1 MFVFIC
7 QFQQLNSPPLFVSVS
22 VQTEHCQNEKFEARC
37 GSDEVVVMV
46 TAVYGRMRVSQCVER
61 DYGYIGCSRNVL
73 QDADYMCSGRRTCQI
88 PVPNPLFDAT
98 KPCPNDLKSYLQA
111 EYTCIKGEYWG
122 Y

>member
-1 MFVFIC
+1 MRPSFYVI
-7 QFQQLNSPPLFVSVS
+7 S

-37 GSDEVVVMV
+37 GIDEVVVMV

-73 QDADYMCSGRRTCQI
+73 EDADYMCSGRRTCQI

-98 KPCPNDLKSYLQA
+98 KPCPNDLKSYFQA
-111 EYTCIKGEYWG
+111 EYTCTKGEVKG
-122 Y
+122 R